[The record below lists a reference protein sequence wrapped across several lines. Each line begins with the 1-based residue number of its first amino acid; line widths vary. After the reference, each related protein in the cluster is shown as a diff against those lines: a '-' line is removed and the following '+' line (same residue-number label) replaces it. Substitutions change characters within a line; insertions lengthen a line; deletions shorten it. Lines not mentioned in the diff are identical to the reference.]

1 MKRLKKFESFVV
13 DEKQDIEYG
22 SLDLAQYMVWYVM
35 FALSIYFFGWMIG
48 FIVYNVAYLIIE
60 KLLKVFMNFEMMSA
74 TDESFFGSDD
84 HRGTA
89 NIVAFQKYEKFKAQ
103 EVAQTI
109 MQRACQF
116 PRMKSKVVK
125 FLGKYMY
132 EEMTDEEMM
141 C

>member
-22 SLDLAQYMVWYVM
+22 PLDLAQYMVWYVM
-35 FALSIYFFGWMIG
+35 FALCIYLFGWIIG
-48 FIVYNVAYLIIE
+48 LIVYNVAFLIIKE
-60 KLLKVFMNFEMMSA
+60 LLKQYMNLEMMSA
-74 TDESFFGSDD
+74 VDEQFFGDD
-84 HRGTA
+84 WRGTL
-89 NIVAFQKYEKFKAQ
+89 NIVAYQKYEKFNAQ
-103 EVAQTI
+103 EVAQTM

>member
-1 MKRLKKFESFVV
+1 
-13 DEKQDIEYG
+13 
-22 SLDLAQYMVWYVM
+22 MVWYVM
-35 FALSIYFFGWMIG
+35 FGLSVYFFGWIIG
-48 FIVYNVAYLIIE
+48 FIVWNVAYLIIE
-60 KLLKVFMNFEMMSA
+60 KLLKVFMNLEMMSA
-74 TDESFFGSDD
+74 GDEQFFSDD
-84 HRGTA
+84 HRGTL
-89 NIVAFQKYEKFKAQ
+89 NIVSYQKYEKFKAQ

-125 FLGKYMY
+125 FLGKYMF